1 MRVCLVCAAHDFKVH
16 ATYLSDL
23 RQQLSEQHSSASHHA
38 DKLAV
43 ALKFIDWFTET
54 KLQMV

>member
-1 MRVCLVCAAHDFKVH
+1 VH
-16 ATYLSDL
+16 ATYLADL
-23 RQQLSEQHSSASHHA
+23 RQQVAEQQTSASHHA

>member
-1 MRVCLVCAAHDFKVH
+1 VH
-16 ATYLSDL
+16 AAYIAEL
-23 RQQLSEQHSSASHHA
+23 RQQVVEQQTSASHHS